1 MDRREELNEIFVEA
15 LGSRN
20 VYYQP
25 PENLL
30 MEYDAI
36 RYSQT
41 TPRVRYA
48 DNAKYSKMKC
58 YDGMVI
64 SREPDPEVVDKLDAL
79 SYCSFSKPYTA
90 ENLYHYPFTIYY

>member
-36 RYSQT
+36 RYSQG
-41 TPRVRYA
+41 TPRVKYA

-58 YDGMVI
+58 YDGIVI
-64 SREPDPEVVDKLDAL
+64 SKNNDPKVIDLLLDVP
-79 SYCSFSKPYTA
+79 YCSFGKPYVA
-90 ENLYHYPFTIYY
+90 DHLNHYPFTIYY